1 MPGKLSIGL
10 VPHGVRQAMNVYI
23 TNHRH
28 YSTILK
34 SFNLRQERFHNFPI
48 VYQCRGVI
56 SD

>member
-48 VYQCRGVI
+48 VYQCRGVV